1 MQGPKVRGKEGHVI
15 KIKKPS
21 PETADGTV
29 KPGNGSSASPLNAP
43 IVAGK
48 RSNEGSVAAPR
59 TVIQIP
65 GSRGNKVS
73 SGRHAGGEPGVT
85 DDSRADDRNSA
96 PPTHPVQKDP
106 KPLLKL
112 KFKNPY
118 PDGHNA
124 WASTEDEKG
133 VIKGQR
139 SKRKRPLPSGE
150 KSSATADPRWYEDNS
165 MDEMMDANWILQKLG
180 KDAIGKRVEVHQQSD
195 NTW

>member
-1 MQGPKVRGKEGHVI
+1 MI
-15 KIKKPS
+15 KIKKSS
-21 PETADGTV
+21 PEIADGTV
-29 KPGNGSSASPLNAP
+29 KPGQKSTDGSSASPLNAS
-43 IVAGK
+43 IVVGK
-48 RSNEGSVAAPR
+48 RSNEGSMAALR
-59 TVIQIP
+59 TLTQVP

-73 SGRHAGGEPGVT
+73 SVKHAGGEPGV
-85 DDSRADDRNSA
+85 SDDRNST
-96 PPTHPVQKDP
+96 PSTHSMQKDP

-124 WASTEDEKG
+124 SWASTEDEKG

-139 SKRKRPLPSGE
+139 SKRKRPPPFGD
-150 KSSATADPRWYEDNS
+150 KPSATADSRWYEDSS